1 MSGVVETP
9 PKPKYG
15 IYGGWEVVSHVTGS
29 EMIEMFC
36 KLAPFLNDIIPGD
49 IGITVVKDGK
59 YVCYVPSSDLNLG
72 TRIGDPV
79 NSGAGKQCIDTG
91 RPVSRIV
98 PKDKSAYGM
107 AYAAS
112 AYPLKDGNQV
122 VGCITITQSVAAMDR
137 MNSMSSEV
145 AASSEE
151 LTAGLEELASRSAE
165 VTRTTNE
172 LDGLGKRL
180 LDAARQTDEIVAFI
194 KTVAG
199 QTNLLGLNAAIEAA
213 RVGEQGR
220 GFSVVAE
227 EVRKLAVASA
237 DSVTRISESLKNM
250 YTSISTLTQMINS
263 IDQNMNG
270 QSTAIHEMAKS
281 SQALAEIASQLTEAA
296 RDLYELKE

>member
-1 MSGVVETP
+1 MS
-9 PKPKYG
+9 KL
-15 IYGGWEVVSHVTGS
+15 TGS
-29 EMIEMFC
+29 EMIEMLC
-36 KLAPFLNDIIPGD
+36 KLAPYLNDIIPGD
-49 IGITVVKDGK
+49 IGVTVVKDGR
-59 YVCYVPSSDLNLG
+59 YLCYVPANDLNLG
-72 TRIGDPV
+72 TKIGDVV

-91 RPVSRIV
+91 NPVSRII
-98 PKDKSAYGM
+98 PKDKSAYGK
-107 AYAAS
+107 AYVAS
-112 AYPLKDGNQV
+112 AYPLKDEGRV
-122 VGCITITQSVAAMDR
+122 VGCVTISQSIAAMDR
-137 MNSMSSEV
+137 MNSISGDV

-165 VTRTTNE
+165 VTRNTNE
-172 LDGLGKRL
+172 LDELGKKL

-237 DSVTRISESLKNM
+237 DSVTRISESLKNI
-250 YTSISTLTQMINS
+250 YASVSTLTQKINN

-270 QSTAIHEMAKS
+270 QSAAIQEMAKS
-281 SQALAEIASQLTEAA
+281 SQSLAEIASQLTEAA